1 MKKLAT
7 IAASLT
13 LTACGSTGVL
23 KVGNAKAEP
32 RADGCDIAVFES
44 EEDVGRP
51 FEKLCLIDAKTGS
64 TLYNNRSVS
73 GAMKKVNAAACQ
85 CGADAVIVRAVEKK
99 GVSLTSWGSSK
110 ASVLAIRYTTA
121 LPSDWTPLPV
131 GTRLNDPTGAPYG
144 EVVTAE
150 REHRF
155 ADGRVDEAVRVKRTT
170 GEEVWLSMDQA
181 RKLAAGPS
189 PAPKE

>member
-1 MKKLAT
+1 MQKLVLL
-7 IAASLT
+7 AAALT

-23 KVGNAKAEP
+23 HVGTAKAPPKPE
-32 RADGCDIAVFES
+32 GCDIAVFES

-85 CGADAVIVRAVEKK
+85 CGADAVIVRSVEKK

-110 ASVLAIRYTTA
+110 ASVLAIRFTTA
-121 LPSDWTPLPV
+121 LPTDWTPLPV
-131 GTRLNDPTGAPYG
+131 GTRLNDPTGAPHG
-144 EVVTAE
+144 EVVAAE

-155 ADGRVDEAVRVKRTT
+155 ADDRLGEAVRVRRVN
-170 GEEVWLSMDQA
+170 GEEAWLSMDQA
-181 RKLAAGPS
+181 RKLAA